1 MRSLLLFAVVLLAGG
16 GYAAKFADKIAAAP
30 PHAVAAAARTDSPR
44 DPVSSGRSLTVEAG
58 RGGHFAVQSRVN
70 GVFTDFMVDTGASV
84 VVLRETDASNAG
96 LHPTPADY
104 TAVVSTANGKV
115 KAAPVKVDRIEVGG
129 ITVHDV
135 RAMVLPDEILGSN
148 LLGMAFLSRLKRYE
162 VAGGRLVMEQ

>member
-1 MRSLLLFAVVLLAGG
+1 
-16 GYAAKFADKIAAAP
+16 
-30 PHAVAAAARTDSPR
+30 
-44 DPVSSGRSLTVEAG
+44 
-58 RGGHFAVQSRVN
+58 
-70 GVFTDFMVDTGASV
+70 MVDTGASV

-104 TAVVSTANGKV
+104 TAVVSTANGTV